1 MDMLY
6 RGVKG
11 PITISD
17 SGKGTKTTIEQKGFA
32 DSCVWSPYGNEDM
45 VSALLWL
52 QCSYVTHAACLSAVE
67 YTVAL

>member
-1 MDMLY
+1 MLY

-32 DSCVWSPYGNEDM
+32 DSCIWSPHGNEDM
-45 VSALLWL
+45 VRNI
-52 QCSYVTHAACLSAVE
+52 T
-67 YTVAL
+67 